1 VQQFILPCPAGA
13 CHADATATS
22 TIEAF
27 AREVRMSIWFRPTT
41 LEQVQAMFGG
51 IRDMSSHLDIRLTE
65 LGEDYLR
72 GTMPVDERTRQPF
85 GLLHGGASV
94 VLAETLGST
103 ASNLC
108 LDTSKFY
115 AVGQEISANHL
126 RSARFGRV
134 TGTARPVH
142 LGSRSQVWDIRLEDE
157 AGRLTC
163 VSRLTMAVV
172 EAPGKGM
179 TLVPP
184 EQS

>member
-1 VQQFILPCPAGA
+1 
-13 CHADATATS
+13 
-22 TIEAF
+22 
-27 AREVRMSIWFRPTT
+27 MSIWFRPTT

-126 RSARFGRV
+126 RSARLGRV